1 MTVKT
6 IAEAWSKADELF
18 PTDYE
23 LDGQR
28 TAGAGYPIYYSTAD
42 GVNAYI
48 CDLGDRLEVNL
59 PDGSSVNIWVKPET
73 ETPNTTAAD
82 DRRIRPLESIKATQI
97 LYCAWDWCFEH
108 LETEK
113 KRAAELGG
121 VNELANRRAA
131 KWQKRLDEIHA
142 EILRLEQLE
151 AKA

>member
-6 IAEAWSKADELF
+6 MAEAWSKADEIF

-28 TAGAGYPIYYSTAD
+28 TARAGYPVYYSTLD
-42 GVNAYI
+42 GCTAYI

-73 ETPNTTAAD
+73 ETPNTGAD
-82 DRRIRPLESIKATQI
+82 DKRIRPLESIKATQI

-131 KWQKRLDEIHA
+131 KWQKRLDELHA